1 MSTMKAVRIHK
12 YGGPEVLHYEDAPR
26 PAPAAGEVLVRVIA
40 AGVNALDWKVREGH
54 VRRIVDHALPLTLGW
69 DFSGIVEELGHGVV
83 GIAPSDAVFAH
94 SDFTRN
100 GAYAEHIVVR
110 VSELAK
116 KPRTLDH
123 THSAAVPFAALTAWQ
138 TVCEKTGCD
147 VKAGQTVLIHGAA
160 GGVGH
165 FAVQLAKWRG
175 AKVIGTGSAHNE
187 DFIRSL
193 GADDF
198 IDYNRHR
205 FEEIVFD
212 ADAIV
217 DTIGLDTQMRSWK
230 VIKEGGVMAG
240 LVTAPSE
247 IAAKAHKARA
257 MLISVRPNAS
267 HLAAISELL
276 DSGTLKTTIAEVLP
290 LDQAR
295 KAHEISQAGHVRGK
309 IVLTT

>member
-1 MSTMKAVRIHK
+1 MATMKSVRIHK
-12 YGGPEVLHYEDAPR
+12 YGGPEVLQYEDAPI
-26 PAPAAGEVLVRVIA
+26 PEPKAGEVLVRVIA

-54 VRRIVDHALPLTLGW
+54 VRRNVDHALPLTLGW
-69 DFSGIVEELGHGVV
+69 DFSGIVEQLGNGVT
-83 GIAPSDAVFAH
+83 GIAPSDAVYAH

-100 GAYAEHIVVR
+100 GAYAEHIVVK
-110 VSELAK
+110 VNELAK

-138 TVCEKTGCD
+138 AVCEKSGCD
-147 VKAGQTVLIHGAA
+147 VKAGQTVLIHGGA

-175 AKVIGTGSAHNE
+175 AKVVATGSVNNE
-187 DFIRSL
+187 EFVRSL

-205 FEEIVFD
+205 FEDILFD
-212 ADAIV
+212 VDAIV
-217 DTIGLDTQMRSWK
+217 DTVGLDTQMRSWK

-257 MLISVRPNAS
+257 MLISVRPNAA

-276 DSGTLKTTIAEVLP
+276 DAGTIKTTIAGVIP

-295 KAHEISQAGHVRGK
+295 KAHELSQAGHVRGK